1 MAVRILLAC
10 FALLAAACASNGDY
24 DPAALVAQ
32 VRAADPSAK
41 GASNETAR
49 STSSAPKPSHHRG
62 PAVHVDDSGPAR
74 FTRLLHT
81 AFDSQR
87 AMESVR
93 FIDGH
98 YRAPANDGYE
108 AVLAHL
114 EAQLREAGFGGADA
128 RLQLDVLA
136 TDQPVSAWT
145 PRSGSLH
152 LLIEGAEPRALHVFA
167 QAGDRDRVLLPVN
180 TPSCAIDG
188 PVALSLDELAEGEIL
203 VTQAPSRQVKARAYQ
218 RGAAA
223 VVSASL
229 ESFNVDPSGRDRHLD
244 AIQYRVQ
251 PEKELL
257 PIFQISQRSYA
268 AIAAAVEGGAQARLA
283 LRAEVE
289 LAQRPLRT
297 LVATIVGAKQP
308 DEAVVTV
315 SHVQEPGACDN
326 ASGVAGLLESARSLA
341 GLLKSGRMAWPE
353 RSLVFLWGDEF
364 RQSRAWLDSGQ
375 RRAIAGLSSDM
386 TGQSRE
392 QTGAI
397 LLLERMP
404 DPGALVPLDP
414 DAHTPWGK
422 GEVRAEDIQPSGL
435 AVIARCA
442 IVDVGGLE
450 GDWHTADHPWEG
462 GSDHDVFIERGLPA
476 ALFWHFTDFAYHT
489 SLDRLEHV
497 DAGELKRT
505 AIALSATALA
515 VADPRSTDLDRYV
528 RSLRLEENLRVKA
541 AEQAEQPELAQAWRE
556 WCVGARHWLRALC
569 LDLEPKRTA
578 EASDPAK

>member
-1 MAVRILLAC
+1 MAVRFLLAC
-10 FALLAAACASNGDY
+10 TALLAAACASNGEY
-24 DPAALVAQ
+24 DAEALVAD
-32 VRAADPSAK
+32 VRAADPTVAEAQGEPTLAVS
-41 GASNETAR
+41 TAL
-49 STSSAPKPSHHRG
+49 KPSHHRG

-74 FTRLLHT
+74 FTRLLHG
-81 AFDSQR
+81 AFDSER
-87 AMESVR
+87 AMASVR

-114 EAQLREAGFGGADA
+114 EKELREAGFGSDA
-128 RLQLDVLA
+128 RLQLDWLA

-152 LLIEGAEPRALHVFA
+152 LLVEGAEPRALHVFA
-167 QAGDRDRVLLPVN
+167 QPGDRDRVLLPVN
-180 TPSCAIDG
+180 TPSCSIEG

-203 VTQAPSRQVKARAYQ
+203 VTEAPSRQVKARAYQ

-257 PIFQISQRSYA
+257 PIFQISPRSFAVITEA
-268 AIAAAVEGGAQARLA
+268 ASGGKSARLA

-297 LVATIVGAKQP
+297 LVATVVGAKRP

-341 GLLKSGRMAWPE
+341 GLLKSGRMPWPE

-404 DPGALVPLDP
+404 DPGALTPLDP

-528 RSLRLEENLRVKA
+528 RSLRLEETLRVRA
-541 AEQAEQPELAQAWRE
+541 AEQAEQPELAQAWRD
-556 WCVGARHWLRALC
+556 WCLGARHWLRALC